1 MEQVASEVQEPKVTL
16 FPVVNR
22 IRSKIISSYEQYS
35 LRSHQ
40 LKRFTLQ
47 LYIAK
52 ELFLYFL
59 VLFFFFFSMFFVN
72 QFLLLAK
79 TILRQRVPVPDVLL
93 LIWYSL
99 PAIIAQSAPFATLVG
114 FLMCLG
120 RMASDNEIMVL
131 RATGQRYS
139 VILLPV
145 LVMGAIISLFS
156 FVMNDYFLPLGNINY
171 LKLQRQ
177 IVVSN
182 PGVQIESNTVKR
194 MNKTALVMGEAKD
207 NHVDDL
213 IILDSSQ
220 NNQLRIICAKDVD
233 AISTAF
239 PGVLLT
245 LSMHSPVVFQLDT
258 SDKASYDLIDADT
271 MSYNVFDSVILS
283 DSNGVSPREMTS
295 HDLKALIK
303 SYETDGTF
311 TKQQLNSYYL
321 EYYKKFSIPF
331 GSVFFALLA
340 LPLAL
345 LFGKKNGQVVGMII
359 GVVISFLY
367 WAATMIG
374 QQLGYSNG
382 FDGFWTMWT
391 PNVVI
396 GALGVWLYLRLRKS

>member
-1 MEQVASEVQEPKVTL
+1 M
-16 FPVVNR
+16 
-22 IRSKIISSYEQYS
+22 SSYEQYS

-233 AISTAF
+233 AISTTF

-295 HDLKALIK
+295 HDLKSLIK
-303 SYETDGTF
+303 SYEADGTF
-311 TKQQLNSYYL
+311 TKLQLNSYYL

-396 GALGVWLYLRLRKS
+396 GALGVWLYLRLRRS

>member
-1 MEQVASEVQEPKVTL
+1 MVEL
-16 FPVVNR
+16 HPVISRV
-22 IRSKIISSYEQYS
+22 RSKIISSYEQYV

-40 LKRFTLQ
+40 LRRFTLQ

-120 RMASDNEIMVL
+120 RMASDNEIMIL

-139 VILLPV
+139 VVLVPV
-145 LVMGAIISLFS
+145 LVMGAVISLFS
-156 FVMNDYFLPLGNINY
+156 FVMNDFFLPLGNINY

-182 PGVQIESNTVKR
+182 PGIQIESNTVKR
-194 MNKTALVMGEAKD
+194 MNKATLVMGEAKD
-207 NHVDDL
+207 DHVDDL
-213 IILDSSQ
+213 VLFDSSQ
-220 NNQLRIICAKDVD
+220 SKTMRIICAKDVD
-233 AISTAF
+233 AISTAY

-245 LSMHSPVVFQLDT
+245 LTMQTPVVIQLDLG
-258 SDKASYDLIDADT
+258 DKGSYDLIDADT

-283 DSNGVSPREMTS
+283 NSTGVSPREMTS
-295 HDLKALIK
+295 HDLKSLIK
-303 SYETDGTF
+303 SYETDGSF
-311 TKQQLNSYYL
+311 SKQQLNSYYL

-331 GSVFFALLA
+331 GSLFFALLA
-340 LPLAL
+340 VPLAL

-359 GVVISFLY
+359 GVIISFLY

-396 GALGVWLYLRLRKS
+396 GALGAWLYLRLRRS

>member
-233 AISTAF
+233 AISTTF

-295 HDLKALIK
+295 HDLKSLIK
-303 SYETDGTF
+303 SYEADGTF
-311 TKQQLNSYYL
+311 TKLQLNSYYL

-396 GALGVWLYLRLRKS
+396 GALGVWLYLRLRRS

>member
-1 MEQVASEVQEPKVTL
+1 
-16 FPVVNR
+16 
-22 IRSKIISSYEQYS
+22 
-35 LRSHQ
+35 
-40 LKRFTLQ
+40 
-47 LYIAK
+47 
-52 ELFLYFL
+52 
-59 VLFFFFFSMFFVN
+59 
-72 QFLLLAK
+72 
-79 TILRQRVPVPDVLL
+79 
-93 LIWYSL
+93 
-99 PAIIAQSAPFATLVG
+99 
-114 FLMCLG
+114 
-120 RMASDNEIMVL
+120 
-131 RATGQRYS
+131 
-139 VILLPV
+139 
-145 LVMGAIISLFS
+145 
-156 FVMNDYFLPLGNINY
+156 
-171 LKLQRQ
+171 
-177 IVVSN
+177 
-182 PGVQIESNTVKR
+182 
-194 MNKTALVMGEAKD
+194 
-207 NHVDDL
+207 
-213 IILDSSQ
+213 
-220 NNQLRIICAKDVD
+220 
-233 AISTAF
+233 

-295 HDLKALIK
+295 HDLKSLIK
-303 SYETDGTF
+303 SYEADGTF
-311 TKQQLNSYYL
+311 TKLQLNSYYL

-396 GALGVWLYLRLRKS
+396 GALGVWLYLRLRRS

>member
-1 MEQVASEVQEPKVTL
+1 MTL

-233 AISTAF
+233 AISTTF

-295 HDLKALIK
+295 HDLKSLIK
-303 SYETDGTF
+303 SYEADGTF
-311 TKQQLNSYYL
+311 TKLQLNSYYL

-396 GALGVWLYLRLRKS
+396 GALGVWLYLRLRRS